1 MKNWTEILTQAGK
14 GVGVLAAGVGLIGA
28 GLLVVYWV
36 LPYLSISSTG
46 IHIIDDPG
54 NLGAENASISAFWA
68 AVIAIVS
75 LFTGYVVWME
85 YMTVLWALAVLLP
98 ILTYLGMFS
107 IGQFIAPFALLV
119 VLSALLLT
127 VGRWARKP
135 THSVHRS

>member
-1 MKNWTEILTQAGK
+1 MENWTDTLTLVGK
-14 GVGVLAAGVGLIGA
+14 EVGVLAVGAGLIGA

-36 LPYLSISSTG
+36 LPYLSVSSAG

-85 YMTVLWALAVLLP
+85 YLNVLWALAILLP
-98 ILTYLGMFS
+98 ILAYLGMFS

-119 VLSALLLT
+119 VLSASLWT
-127 VGRWARKP
+127 VGRWARKS
-135 THSVHRS
+135 THAVHPS